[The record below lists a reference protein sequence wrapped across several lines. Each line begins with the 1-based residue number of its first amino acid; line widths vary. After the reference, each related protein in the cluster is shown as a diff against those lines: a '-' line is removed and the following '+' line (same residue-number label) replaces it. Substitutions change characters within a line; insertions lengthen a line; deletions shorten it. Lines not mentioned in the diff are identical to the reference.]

1 MASAT
6 SAGDAMTAEA
16 QVDITDRQVG
26 MISRAL
32 AEPRR
37 YHILQQV
44 GARLDPMPCAELNKL
59 HGVAPATLSHHI
71 KELETAGLV
80 STTRDGKFLYIVLQR
95 DVLAAYLERLAKI

>member
-1 MASAT
+1 MMPET
-6 SAGDAMTAEA
+6 QLE
-16 QVDITDRQVG
+16 ITDRQFG

-44 GARLDPMPCAELNKL
+44 GARPDPMPCAVLNKI
-59 HGVAPATLSHHI
+59 HGVSAATLSHHI

-80 STTRDGKFLYIVLQR
+80 STTRDGKFMYIVLQR
-95 DVLAAYLERLAKI
+95 DVLAAYRERLAKI

>member
-1 MASAT
+1 MIPET
-6 SAGDAMTAEA
+6 QLE
-16 QVDITDRQVG
+16 ITDRQFG

-44 GARLDPMPCAELNKL
+44 GARPDPMPCAVLNKM
-59 HGVAPATLSHHI
+59 HGVSAPTLSHHI

-80 STTRDGKFLYIVLQR
+80 STTRDGKFLYVVLER
-95 DVLAAYLERLAKI
+95 DVLAAYLDRLSRI